1 MPKTGVQH
9 FLKAYKNF
17 FYNHRRSIIIYLFL
31 CSILIPYS
39 WQQDVYDWYYFMG
52 KFFVE
57 GKNVYSPINTYAI
70 TVRNES
76 GRWGY
81 PPLFLPIFSTIYL
94 ISNFLSVPF
103 HIILK
108 VLVVII
114 NLLTAKKI
122 EEFANNP
129 WTVELFLFNPLI
141 FVSTVIQGF
150 LDVLVMYF
158 ILLALEKT
166 RRTDSAVYVA
176 LSSLCK
182 QTAWPLIP
190 FFFALNRNKKYLLT
204 FTVVF
209 LAGLSPFL
217 LTCFNDIIYSTIF
230 QHQVRVGVMPF
241 SYLLSLFNLE
251 VFQHPVFM
259 YVQYAVI
266 GIEILLII
274 FLAIYA
280 ARKINEKMDKL
291 EILKYFLLFEIVSLS
306 FLYLLVPLHPHFL
319 TYIIIPIVILTCV
332 YPKVKYL
339 YITVTIAGYIS
350 FTLDQGLRNNIFH
363 YPVWQGPIYLGYWH
377 LAGIIWP
384 VCAILSIIIYLLS
397 FYVFRNLG
405 ERAFE

>member
-1 MPKTGVQH
+1 
-9 FLKAYKNF
+9 
-17 FYNHRRSIIIYLFL
+17 
-31 CSILIPYS
+31 
-39 WQQDVYDWYYFMG
+39 MG

-70 TVRNES
+70 IVRNET

-94 ISNFLSVPF
+94 ISNFLNVPF

-108 VLVVII
+108 LLVVII
-114 NLLTAKKI
+114 NLVAAKKI
-122 EEFANNP
+122 EEFANSP
-129 WTVELFLFNPLI
+129 SAVELFLFNPLI
-141 FVSTVIQGF
+141 FISTVIQGF
-150 LDVLVMYF
+150 LDVLVVYF

-166 RRTDSAVYVA
+166 RETDSAVYVA

-190 FFFALNRNKKYLLT
+190 FFFALNHNKKYILT

-209 LAGLSPFL
+209 LAGLFPFL
-217 LTCFNDIIYSTIF
+217 LTCFSDITYSIIF
-230 QHQVRVGVMPF
+230 QHQVRVGILPF

-251 VFQHPVFM
+251 VLQHAGFI

-266 GIEILLII
+266 GVEILLII

-280 ARKINEKMDKL
+280 ARKINEKMGKV

-319 TYIIIPIVILTCV
+319 TYIIIPIIILTCV
-332 YPKVKYL
+332 YPKVAYL
-339 YITVTIAGYIS
+339 YIMVTVAGYIS
-350 FTLDQGLRNNIFH
+350 FTLDQGLRSNIFH
-363 YPVWQGPIYLGYWH
+363 YQVWQGPIYLGYWH
-377 LAGIIWP
+377 LASIIWP
-384 VCAILSIIIYLLS
+384 VCAILSVIIYLLS

-405 ERAFE
+405 ERIYE